1 MASITYNSFKAS
13 RLDGSA
19 PDLTGDTIK
28 IMLVTSS
35 YTPLATHEFRSS
47 VTNEVVGSGYTAG
60 GQTLASKTITGTT
73 TPVFDAADVTWS
85 SSTITARG
93 AVLYQ
98 DTGNAATDRLIHYI
112 DFGTDQ
118 ISSSGNFTIQWNA
131 SGIFSLT

>member
-1 MASITYNSFKAS
+1 MPSLTYNSFKAS

-28 IMLVTSS
+28 VMLVTSA
-35 YTPLATHEFRSS
+35 YTPVATQQFRSS
-47 VTNEVVGSGYTAG
+47 VTNEVVGTGYTAG
-60 GQTLASKTITGTT
+60 GQTLGSKTITGTT

-85 SSTITARG
+85 SSSITARG

-98 DTGNAATDRLIHYI
+98 DTGSAATDRLIHYI

-118 ISSSGNFTIQWNA
+118 TSASGNFTIQWNA

>member
-1 MASITYNSFKAS
+1 MADLIYNSFRTS

-28 IMLVTSS
+28 VMLVTSA

-47 VTNEVVGSGYTAG
+47 VTNEVSGAGYTTG
-60 GQTLASKTITGTT
+60 GATLASKTLTGTT
-73 TPVFDAADVTWS
+73 TVTFDAADVTWS
-85 SSTITARG
+85 SSTITARA

-98 DTGNAATDRLIHYI
+98 DTGSAATDRLISYI
-112 DFGTDQ
+112 DFGSDQ
-118 ISSSGNFTIQWNA
+118 ISVNGNFTIQWNA